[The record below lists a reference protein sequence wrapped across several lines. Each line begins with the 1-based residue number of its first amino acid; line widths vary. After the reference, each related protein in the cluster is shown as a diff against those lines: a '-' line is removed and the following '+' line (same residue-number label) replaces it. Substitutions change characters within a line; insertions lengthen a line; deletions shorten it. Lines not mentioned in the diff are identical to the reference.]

1 MAKQIVY
8 GQDARQL
15 ARDGIEKLAGA
26 VKSTLGPKG
35 RNVALGRRYGAPTI
49 THDGVTVAR
58 HIQLEDVL
66 EDMGAQVFKE
76 VATQTNTVAGDGT
89 TTAVV
94 VAEAILSEGFKNL
107 AAGANPMLIRI
118 GVQKAIAE
126 AVQHVR
132 GQAKPI
138 KSLVDIKSVATI
150 SAGDES
156 IGNLVGEAIDRVGPT
171 GAVSVEESGGL
182 ELELEYM
189 EGMRLDHGYLSPYFV
204 TNQDRMQAELDDGFI
219 LITDAKISSAAD
231 IVPALEAVKKTGG
244 GSLLVMGDAVSG
256 EAMAALVM
264 NKVHGSLNCVAITA
278 PEYGDRRDALL
289 EDIAAV
295 TGGSLISQKVGRD
308 LASVVVDDLGRCRRI
323 VVDRE
328 STTLAGGHGD
338 EAQVEYRVSQIKAQ
352 MDETTS
358 QFDRESLEERLAKL
372 SGGVATLRVGGATET
387 EVKEKAFRVEDA
399 VAATRAAV
407 EEGIVPGG
415 GVALLVAAG
424 ALQGSDAEGDE
435 GTGYRAVRRALE
447 EPLKQIAA
455 NSGLNGD
462 VIAEEVK
469 RRQRAR
475 KSNTIG
481 FDVVS
486 AKYVDMMA
494 PRVAIMDPAKVVRS
508 VLENAGSIAGMVL
521 TIGALVAE
529 MPDEPAAAGALE

>member
-15 ARDGIEKLAGA
+15 VMDGIEKLAGA

-58 HIQLEDVL
+58 HIQLEDVF

-182 ELELEYM
+182 ELEIEYM
-189 EGMRLDHGYLSPYFV
+189 EGMRLDRGYLSPYFV
-204 TNQDRMQAELDDGFI
+204 TNQDRMQAELDDGYI

-244 GSLLVMGDAVSG
+244 GSLLVIGDAVSG

-264 NKVHGSLNCVAITA
+264 NKVRGSLDCVAITA

-295 TGGSLISQKVGRD
+295 AGGSLISQKVGRD

-338 EAQVEYRVSQIKAQ
+338 EAQVKYRVSQIKAQ

-415 GVALLVAAG
+415 GVALLVAAS
-424 ALQGSDAEGDE
+424 ALRGSDTKGDE
-435 GTGYRAVRRALE
+435 GTGYQAVRRALE
-447 EPLKQIAA
+447 EPLKQIARNA
-455 NSGLNGD
+455 GLNGD

-481 FDVVS
+481 FDVVL

-521 TIGALVAE
+521 TNGALVAE
-529 MPDEPAAAGALE
+529 IPDEAAAAGALE